1 MWHLVTYHMSK
12 GLFSHIVEDS
22 CLEEHNEY
30 IKDKYDAVPEWTKEI
45 DEISLD
51 PGGMM
56 LANGGKTAIE
66 TSDGCRF
73 VLNNEHILAAV
84 SYYFSMEILI
94 DASERRINDP
104 ENDKGFTVRI
114 IKDDIV
120 KVYQPFMILVMRA
133 DMYMDICDSMERI
146 YLKGLNAYFDLMA
159 TLPDEYFEHT
169 LFNPIYSDEI
179 PEA

>member
-1 MWHLVTYHMSK
+1 MSK

-30 IKDKYDAVPEWTKEI
+30 IKNKYDAVPEWTQEIKEI
-45 DEISLD
+45 NLD

-66 TSDGCRF
+66 TNDGCRF
-73 VLNNEHILAAV
+73 IINNEHILSAV
-84 SYYFSMEILI
+84 SYYFSLEILI

-104 ENDKGFTVRI
+104 ENDEGYTVRI

-133 DMYMDICDSMERI
+133 DMYMELCDTMETL
-146 YLKGLNAYFDLMA
+146 YMKGLNAYFDLMA

-169 LFNPIYSDEI
+169 LFNPIFGDEI